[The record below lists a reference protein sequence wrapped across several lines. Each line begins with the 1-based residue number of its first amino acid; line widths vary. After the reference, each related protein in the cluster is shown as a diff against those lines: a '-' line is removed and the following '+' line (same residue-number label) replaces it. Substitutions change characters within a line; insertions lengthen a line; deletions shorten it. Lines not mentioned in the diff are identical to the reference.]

1 MAKGAEQRSPRHV
14 AMDLLSRREHTR
26 LQLSDK
32 LRLRG
37 YPQEEIDEALRRL
50 TEEGL
55 QSDRRFAE
63 AWLRQRRERG
73 YGPARIRR
81 EMAERGVSGE
91 LIDMVMDCDFDWDAS
106 MREQRRRKFG
116 DDLPPDYRERMK
128 QARFLQNRGF
138 SSDAVMRLF
147 R

>member
-1 MAKGAEQRSPRHV
+1 MPATKPRSPRHA
-14 AMDLLSRREHTR
+14 AMDLLARREHTQQ
-26 LQLSDK
+26 QLSDK
-32 LRLRG
+32 LLARG
-37 YPQEEIDEALRRL
+37 YPRQEIDEALQRL
-50 TEEGL
+50 ASEGL

-81 EMAERGVSGE
+81 ELAERGVSSE
-91 LIDMVMDCDFDWDAS
+91 LIDAVMACDFDWDAS

-116 DDLPPDYRERMK
+116 DELPDDYRERMK